1 MNRAAMTPA
10 ARIANARSALLISEP
25 FWGTLAL
32 DLTVVERPDVETM
45 ATDGESLFYSPA
57 FVAGLSERELIGTIA
72 HEVEHV
78 ARLHV
83 TRRGNRDPKQWNVA
97 CDLAIN
103 PSLIAAGFKLP
114 RGALYERRFAGQ
126 SAESIYATLM
136 KEQPEPQR
144 PQPGDGQPQ
153 PDKGGGQPD
162 PGGCGGVMD
171 APAPTGKDGTE
182 MDVQARVRQAA
193 AVAKRAGKLPASA
206 TDMLTALDAP
216 AVSWRE
222 ILRRFADASIRR
234 DTSWTRP
241 NRRQQPGGVIMPGFA
256 SIAPAHLV
264 CVIDTSASMDNRA
277 LAVVGAELQAILD
290 DGGADAITVVQ
301 CDTAVHSVITYG
313 NGDTLDT
320 ALHGRGGTAFAPAF
334 EWVRDNAPDASALVY
349 LTDMDSDAWG
359 EPPACP
365 VLWAATERPRPA
377 PFGDVVRVDAH
388 A

>member
-1 MNRAAMTPA
+1 MNRAAITPA
-10 ARIANARSALLISEP
+10 TRIANARSALLVSEP

-32 DLTVVERPDVETM
+32 NLAVTERPDVDTM
-45 ATDGESLFYSPA
+45 ATDGESLFYNPA
-57 FVAGLSERELIGTIA
+57 FVAGLTERELIGTLA

-103 PSLIAAGFKLP
+103 PALIRAGFLLP
-114 RGALYERRFAGQ
+114 RGALYETRFIGQ
-126 SAESIYATLM
+126 SAESIYATLA
-136 KEQPEPQR
+136 KEKPQKQ
-144 PQPGDGQPQ
+144 PQPGGQPD
-153 PDKGGGQPD
+153 PNGKPD

-171 APAPTGKDGTE
+171 APAPNGRDAAE
-182 MDVQARVRQAA
+182 MNAQAQIRQAA

-206 TDMLTALDAP
+206 VETLAAMDAP

-241 NRRQQPGGVIMPGFA
+241 NRRQQPGGVILPGFA

-264 CVIDTSASMDNRA
+264 CVIDTSASMDATA
-277 LAVVGAELQAILD
+277 LAVVGAELQSILD

-301 CDTAVHSVITYG
+301 CDTAVHGVATYG
-313 NGDTLDT
+313 TGDVLDT
-320 ALHGRGGTAFAPAF
+320 AVHGRGGTAFAPAF
-334 EWVRDNAPDASALVY
+334 DWVRDNAPDASALVY

-377 PFGDVVRVDAH
+377 PFGEVVRIDAH